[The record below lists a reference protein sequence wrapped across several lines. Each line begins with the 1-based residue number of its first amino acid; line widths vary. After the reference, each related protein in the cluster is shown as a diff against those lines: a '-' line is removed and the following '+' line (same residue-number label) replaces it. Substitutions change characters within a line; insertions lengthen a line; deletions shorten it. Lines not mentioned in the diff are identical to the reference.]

1 MLYQVKPWTS
11 SNKSKFHIF
20 DRCLSLCSKT
30 TGTLRS
36 PSPSCSPTRNPYPFY
51 FSFAQSINH
60 SHTHNHSLIH
70 TITRSFTQSQV
81 LNHSLAFLSSS
92 LITVHVVSPENTI
105 RKHKKRAKQKEQRTK
120 KKYIGVLTR

>member
-1 MLYQVKPWTS
+1 MLKPLLQ
-11 SNKSKFHIF
+11 NNG
-20 DRCLSLCSKT
+20 DAPLPLSILLPDSESIP
-30 TGTLRS
+30 LLLFFR
-36 PSPSCSPTRNPYPFY
+36 
-51 FSFAQSINH
+51 SINQSLTHTQSLTH
-60 SHTHNHSLIH
+60 SHNHSPIH